1 MISLKL
7 PFPATAKPNFA
18 LKWNGLFKK
27 KNRGGGSWGHG
38 ISRDNEE
45 RACENSTGQLKKW
58 DSQGYSRMRKTHAE
72 FSWVLVF
79 EFQRGVSSLLSFV
92 FPRLKSQI

>member
-7 PFPATAKPNFA
+7 PFPATAIPNFA
-18 LKWNGLFKK
+18 LKWAIQEKK
-27 KNRGGGSWGHG
+27 QGGGSWGHG

-79 EFQRGVSSLLSFV
+79 EF
-92 FPRLKSQI
+92 

>member
-1 MISLKL
+1 M
-7 PFPATAKPNFA
+7 
-18 LKWNGLFKK
+18 KWAIQEKK
-27 KNRGGGSWGHG
+27 QGGGGGWGQG

-72 FSWVLVF
+72 FS
-79 EFQRGVSSLLSFV
+79 
-92 FPRLKSQI
+92 